1 MFTRR
6 LILDCAERLLL
17 ILLAGPFLYAFAIA
31 LPMHP
36 QFILL
41 AASEAMGVGLILIR
55 KPGEIAATPYAFA
68 IAILG
73 TALPLYVLP
82 IGATALLPSW
92 VTAIAAFAGLLVSV
106 SAKLFL
112 NRSFGIVA
120 ANRGIKRNG
129 PYRLVR
135 HPMYL
140 GYIVTQASFLCAA
153 FSLRNLLIYLFAWT
167 FQVLRIIEEEKML
180 SRDPEYRML
189 SARVRFRLVPG
200 VY

>member
-1 MFTRR
+1 MLTERTKR
-6 LILDCAERLLL
+6 LILDYAERLLL
-17 ILLAGPFLYAFAIA
+17 ILLACPFLYVFAIA

-41 AASEAMGVGLILIR
+41 AVSEAIGVGLILIR
-55 KPGEIAATPYAFA
+55 KPGDIAATPYAFV

-73 TALPLYVLP
+73 TAFPLYVLP
-82 IGATALLPSW
+82 IGATALLPPLI
-92 VTAIAAFAGLLVSV
+92 TAVGAFAGLLVSV

-120 ANRGIKRNG
+120 ANRGIKQNG

-167 FQVLRIIEEEKML
+167 FQILRIIEEEKML
-180 SRDPEYRML
+180 SRDAEYRAL
-189 SARVRFRLVPG
+189 SSRVRFRP
-200 VY
+200 